1 MTESSFAPPEGSRVT
16 HLGTGELF
24 GHTGKLLVRAGQGG
38 HVKWASGPQI
48 GRVTMVD
55 IDDLV
60 PAAAVPRTAAV
71 DRDELED
78 SLEVGGLSFSAVQ
91 HMQAIE
97 GTVGVLHFAANSGY
111 LANFQDIAEETFLHV
126 AGRVRQDPAFREVL
140 AQLDENDGDA
150 LVTLATRSLLHDAF
164 GDVDE

>member
-1 MTESSFAPPEGSRVT
+1 MTESSFAPPEGSAVT
-16 HLGTGELF
+16 HIGTGELF
-24 GHTGKLLVRAGQGG
+24 GHTGKLLARAGHGG
-38 HVKWASGPQI
+38 HVKWASGPQL

-60 PAAAVPRTAAV
+60 PAAATRTAAV

-78 SLEVGGLSFSAVQ
+78 SLDVGGLSFSAVQ

-111 LANFQDIAEETFLHV
+111 LTNFQDIAEDTFLHV
-126 AGRVRQDPAFREVL
+126 AALVRQDSAFREVL
-140 AQLDENDGDA
+140 AQLDSVDSDA
-150 LVTLATRSLLHDAF
+150 LVSLATRSLLRDAF
-164 GDVDE
+164 GDADE